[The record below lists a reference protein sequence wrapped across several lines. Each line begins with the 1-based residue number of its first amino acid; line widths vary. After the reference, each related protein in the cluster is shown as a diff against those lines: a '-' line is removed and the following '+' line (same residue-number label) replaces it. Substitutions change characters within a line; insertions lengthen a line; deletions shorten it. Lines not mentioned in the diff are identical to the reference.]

1 MDRRILENEVKGLA
15 QELGK
20 AGIAVEKII
29 LFGSRYKGRPAPE
42 SDIDLLIVS
51 GSFSKYSLWQRA
63 KIMGRI
69 IQRNPRPFEVLMM
82 TQREYRGSRFAALVS
97 REGRE
102 IHV

>member
-1 MDRRILENEVKGLA
+1 MYSRILENEVKNLA
-15 QELGK
+15 VELRN
-20 AGIAVEKII
+20 AGIAVEKVI
-29 LFGSRYKGRPAPE
+29 LFGSRLKGRSAPE

-51 GSFSKYSLWQRA
+51 RSFSRYSLWQRA

-69 IQRNPRPFEVLMM
+69 IRRNPRPFEVLMM
-82 TQREYRGSRFAALVS
+82 TNREYQGSRFAAVIS

>member
-1 MDRRILENEVKGLA
+1 MYRRILENEVKGLA
-15 QELGK
+15 EELRK

-29 LFGSRYKGRPAPE
+29 LFGSRLKGRPAPE

-51 GSFSKYSLWQRA
+51 GSFSRYSLWERA

-69 IQRNPRPFEVLMM
+69 IRRNPHPFEVLMM
-82 TQREYRGSRFAALVS
+82 TRREYRGSRFAALVS

-102 IHV
+102 IRV

>member
-1 MDRRILENEVKGLA
+1 MYRRILENEVKGLA
-15 QELGK
+15 EELRK

-29 LFGSRYKGRPAPE
+29 LFGSRLKGRPAPE

-51 GSFSKYSLWQRA
+51 GSFSRYSLWERA

-69 IQRNPRPFEVLMM
+69 IRRNPQPFEVLMM
-82 TQREYRGSRFAALVS
+82 TRREYRGSRFAALVS

-102 IHV
+102 IRV